1 MQALRQNCLGQTELA
16 TAQFGTI
23 RLKLLKVA
31 AQIRIS
37 VRRVVIAIS
46 SYWTGQS
53 LFAHF
58 YQRLQQLALFY
69 YSRESKIAKIRSV
82 YPELTGTYPEN

>member
-1 MQALRQNCLGQTELA
+1 MQALRQHCLVQTELA
-16 TAQFGTI
+16 TAQCGTI

-53 LFAHF
+53 LFAHV
-58 YQRLQQLALFY
+58 YQQLQQGP
-69 YSRESKIAKIRSV
+69 RS
-82 YPELTGTYPEN
+82 G